1 MQRTLEAPLYSFLQ
15 KINGWRLWIDGQLNM
30 VFQLFPGNRRVR
42 VFPTRQGCLN
52 GLKYVTLAFIQKAV
66 STNQAGY
73 QFWVN
78 NPFTKSDKPY
88 WWNTVPVK
96 DVCLM
101 SKLCC
106 RYVTVL
112 IGCEGDEVT
121 VLTNKGVAG
130 LLLKIALLVCLCCR
144 GNERRVQ
151 WAAHHVQH
159 LILTLTAHQLTYI
172 PLITHSSLM
181 TVYTAAPH
189 MENNNI
195 NTQEKKYI
203 PTISQ
208 AILMRGPKER
218 VCTLIN

>member
-1 MQRTLEAPLYSFLQ
+1 MSLKPLF
-15 KINGWRLWIDGQLNM
+15 KK
-30 VFQLFPGNRRVR
+30 VE
-42 VFPTRQGCLN
+42 
-52 GLKYVTLAFIQKAV
+52 
-66 STNQAGY
+66 STNQARY

-78 NPFTKSDKPY
+78 NPFTKSDKY
-88 WWNTVPVK
+88 L
-96 DVCLM
+96 LM
-101 SKLCC
+101 QKHSPCQRCVVNVKLCC

-112 IGCEGDEVT
+112 IGCEGDEVA

-172 PLITHSSLM
+172 PLITHSNLM
-181 TVYTAAPH
+181 TVYTAVPH

-195 NTQEKKYI
+195 NTHKKKYI
-203 PTISQ
+203 PSIQPQ
-208 AILMRGPKER
+208 AILMRSPTEW
-218 VCTLIN
+218 VCTLLNLLKLYIHI

>member
-1 MQRTLEAPLYSFLQ
+1 MANMTGLMDRSILVIEGCKSFPLDRAVYMLSNMSLNPCWVLIRLD
-15 KINGWRLWIDGQLNM
+15 INFRWTI
-30 VFQLFPGNRRVR
+30 
-42 VFPTRQGCLN
+42 
-52 GLKYVTLAFIQKAV
+52 
-66 STNQAGY
+66 
-73 QFWVN
+73 
-78 NPFTKSDKPY
+78 TKSDPSLLIR
-88 WWNTVPVK
+88 NSLCQRGVFNV
-96 DVCLM
+96 
-101 SKLCC
+101 KLCC

-144 GNERRVQ
+144 GKERRVQ

-189 MENNNI
+189 MENNNTHI
-195 NTQEKKYI
+195 GEEKYCNYIFSGSGEESQEG
-203 PTISQ
+203 TC
-208 AILMRGPKER
+208 ALFD
-218 VCTLIN
+218 

>member
-1 MQRTLEAPLYSFLQ
+1 MSLKPLFKKWWLLIKQDINFGWAIPSQNLTNPIDAKHSPCQRC
-15 KINGWRLWIDGQLNM
+15 
-30 VFQLFPGNRRVR
+30 VFNV
-42 VFPTRQGCLN
+42 
-52 GLKYVTLAFIQKAV
+52 
-66 STNQAGY
+66 
-73 QFWVN
+73 
-78 NPFTKSDKPY
+78 
-88 WWNTVPVK
+88 
-96 DVCLM
+96 
-101 SKLCC
+101 KLCC

-208 AILMRGPKER
+208 AILMRSPKER
-218 VCTLIN
+218 VCTLLN